1 MMRQLLFVLTVLPAL
16 ALLPLQA
23 HAAADAKASLE
34 DATPVKA
41 EAALPADEHAAPSH
55 VAPAAGADEVA
66 VDGHAAADAAHHAE
80 ESKGGLPQLDIT
92 TYPSQIFWLLI
103 AFTALYLGFAKSILP
118 GIGSVVEGRENL
130 IKGTLDS
137 AQALKD
143 RADEIKAAYEK
154 TLGNARASAV
164 QAVQDVENASK
175 KKAADQ
181 ADDFRKQAD
190 DAMNAAE
197 ARVQSAKD
205 KALGDMSHIAAEVAS
220 VAAEKITGVS
230 TDMQKAKAIVDS
242 IAEKAKAA

>member
-1 MMRQLLFVLTVLPAL
+1 MRQLLLLLTVLPVL

-23 HAAADAKASLE
+23 HAAADFKATLE
-34 DATPVKA
+34 DATPVKTDVTSA
-41 EAALPADEHAAPSH
+41 NAQTAPVAEEAAPVEGVESDAAAH
-55 VAPAAGADEVA
+55 T
-66 VDGHAAADAAHHAE
+66 ADAAHAE
-80 ESKGGLPQLDIT
+80 EGKGGLPQLDIA
-92 TYPSQIFWLLI
+92 TYPSQIFWLLV
-103 AFTALYLGFAKSILP
+103 AFFVLYIGFSKSVLP
-118 GIGSVVEGRENL
+118 TIGSVVATRETL
-130 IKGTLDS
+130 IKNTLDS

-143 RADEIKAAYEK
+143 RADEIKAAYEQ
-154 TLGNARASAV
+154 TLDNARGAAV
-164 QAVQDVENASK
+164 QAVQDVENMAK

-181 ADDFRKQAD
+181 SDAFRKQAD
-190 DAMNAAE
+190 DAMKAAE